1 MQNSHLDYF
10 SLEGIAPVLNLMTA
24 DGALLDTDD
33 PLSIVLNENEVCAS
47 ITSWNL
53 APLVDRY
60 KEACSASNT
69 GTKLPTKTALLINE
83 TRVNFKSL
91 FCSC

>member
-1 MQNSHLDYF
+1 MNSDGNAL

-24 DGALLDTDD
+24 EGALLDTND

-69 GTKLPTKTALLINE
+69 GTKSLKTTIFNL
-83 TRVNFKSL
+83 
-91 FCSC
+91 

>member
-1 MQNSHLDYF
+1 MQISDLNFF

-24 DGALLDTDD
+24 DGALLDTED
-33 PLSIVLNENEVCAS
+33 PLSIVLNESEVCAS

-60 KEACSASNT
+60 KEACSASST
-69 GTKLPTKTALLINE
+69 GMKL
-83 TRVNFKSL
+83 
-91 FCSC
+91 